1 MTYPLAKYRNY
12 SSCIRY
18 THSHWLIL
26 ADGGLKIQNSKIV
39 HRKQQQYFI
48 VEALNSVKCRGLVII
63 SDKRGFEIFRRGLM
77 LEG

>member
-18 THSHWLIL
+18 THSHWLVL
-26 ADGGLKIQNSKIV
+26 ADGGLKIQNLKIV
-39 HRKQQQYFI
+39 PRKQQYFGI
-48 VEALNSVKCRGLVII
+48 VEALNFVKCRGLVII
-63 SDKRGFEIFRRGLM
+63 PDKRGFEIFSRGLM